1 MIRFLKIAIVGRGC
15 RMEPKDSLT
24 DKMIKLLTD
33 EMKESLK
40 EEKEDSLTDKMKK
53 DSDFQSKRKQ
63 LIIVS
68 ILLMAMSLSDASL
81 KEANTFI
88 FKIDFS
94 NSAAFGWLVFVGV
107 IVLMIRYYSFAFKY
121 HSYLYDVWANA
132 MMQDRRVFVY
142 YYDDEK
148 TNDYIPRGLLSKLK
162 DHSCSSRIGG
172 HVFERYKL
180 EPKYK
185 INGILK
191 RGITYDYD
199 SGFDITIEDV
209 SLNEFN
215 ENWTRKD
222 LYNLLKI
229 EFEHQ
234 KNAVLQQPEYLDISL
249 PYLIASL
256 SLISFI
262 FKHQILY
269 LLL

>member
-1 MIRFLKIAIVGRGC
+1 
-15 RMEPKDSLT
+15 MEPKDSLT
-24 DKMIKLLTD
+24 EKIIKLLTD

-53 DSDFQSKRKQ
+53 DSEFQSKRKQ

-68 ILLMAMSLSDASL
+68 VLLMAMSLSDASL

-132 MMQDRRVFVY
+132 MMKDRRVFGYHTKGDDPSENYPHGLFSQIKRDACSNSIGY
-142 YYDDEK
+142 YEFDREEVK
-148 TNDYIPRGLLSKLK
+148 PI
-162 DHSCSSRIGG
+162 
-172 HVFERYKL
+172 YKA
-180 EPKYK
+180 K
-185 INGILK
+185 GILK
-191 RGITYDYD
+191 RSFSYSITYPH
-199 SGFDITIEDV
+199 GTEETEV
-209 SLNEFN
+209 NLNEFC
-215 ENWTRKD
+215 ECWTRKD

-229 EFEHQ
+229 EFEYQ
-234 KNAVLQQPEYLDISL
+234 KNAALRNPEYLDISL

>member
-1 MIRFLKIAIVGRGC
+1 
-15 RMEPKDSLT
+15 MEPKDSLT
-24 DKMIKLLTD
+24 EKMIKLLTD

-53 DSDFQSKRKQ
+53 DSEFQSKRKQ

-68 ILLMAMSLSDASL
+68 VLLMAMSLSDASL

-215 ENWTRKD
+215 ESWTRKD
-222 LYNLLKI
+222 LLQLLKI

>member
-1 MIRFLKIAIVGRGC
+1 MALVGRGC
-15 RMEPKDSLT
+15 GMEQKDSLT
-24 DKMIKLLTD
+24 EKMIKLLTD

-40 EEKEDSLTDKMKK
+40 EEKEESLTDKMKN

-107 IVLMIRYYSFAFKY
+107 IVLIIRYYSFAFKY

-142 YYDDEK
+142 YIDED
-148 TNDYIPRGLLSKLK
+148 NSYFIAHGLFSKLK
-162 DHSCSSRIGG
+162 ENLCSMDIDA
-172 HVFERYKL
+172 HVFERDKIK
-180 EPKYK
+180 PKYK

-191 RGITYDYD
+191 RGITYDYHNGLQVKTD
-199 SGFDITIEDV
+199 SV
-209 SLNEFN
+209 NLNEFN
-215 ENWTRKD
+215 ECWTRKD
-222 LYNLLKI
+222 LYELLKL

>member
-15 RMEPKDSLT
+15 RMAKNEL
-24 DKMIKLLTD
+24 I
-33 EMKESLK
+33 EK
-40 EEKEDSLTDKMKK
+40 EESLTDKMKN
-53 DSDFQSKRKQ
+53 DSEFQSKRKQ
-63 LIIVS
+63 LIAISV
-68 ILLMAMSLSDASL
+68 LLMAMSLSDAQL

-132 MMQDRRVFVY
+132 LVKDRRVFVY
-142 YYDDEK
+142 YINEATEDL
-148 TNDYIPRGLLSKLK
+148 IPHGLLSKLK
-162 DHSCSSRIGG
+162 EYSCSKKIDGNS
-172 HVFERYKL
+172 FERYKVV
-180 EPKYK
+180 PQYIIK
-185 INGILK
+185 GILK
-191 RGITYDYD
+191 RGVICESNDGHEY
-199 SGFDITIEDV
+199 TIEDI

-222 LYNLLKI
+222 LFQLLKI

-234 KNAVLQQPEYLDISL
+234 KNAVLRQPEYLDISL

>member
-1 MIRFLKIAIVGRGC
+1 MAKNELI
-15 RMEPKDSLT
+15 E
-24 DKMIKLLTD
+24 
-33 EMKESLK
+33 K
-40 EEKEDSLTDKMKK
+40 EESLTDKMKN
-53 DSDFQSKRKQ
+53 DSEFQSKRKQ
-63 LIIVS
+63 LIAISV
-68 ILLMAMSLSDASL
+68 LLMAMSLSDAQL

-94 NSAAFGWLVFVGV
+94 NSAAFGWLVFIGV
-107 IVLMIRYYSFAFKY
+107 LVLMVRYYSFAFKY

-132 MMQDRRVFVY
+132 LVKDRRVFVY
-142 YYDDEK
+142 YINEDTE
-148 TNDYIPRGLLSKLK
+148 NLVPHGLLSKLK
-162 DHSCSSRIGG
+162 RHSCSRNIDGNS
-172 HVFERYKL
+172 FERYKI
-180 EPKYK
+180 EPKYT

-191 RGITYDYD
+191 RGITYDLDNGYD
-199 SGFDITIEDV
+199 TTIEDI

-215 ENWTRKD
+215 ESWTRKD
-222 LYNLLKI
+222 LFQLLKI

-234 KNAVLQQPEYLDISL
+234 KNAVLRQPEYLDISL

>member
-1 MIRFLKIAIVGRGC
+1 MAIVGRGC
-15 RMEPKDSLT
+15 RMANNE
-24 DKMIKLLTD
+24 LL
-33 EMKESLK
+33 EQ
-40 EEKEDSLTDKMKK
+40 EESLTDKMKN
-53 DSDFQSKRKQ
+53 DSEFQSKRKQ
-63 LIIVS
+63 LIAISV
-68 ILLMAMSLSDASL
+68 LLMAMSLSDAQL

-121 HSYLYDVWANA
+121 HSYLYDVWANDLVK
-132 MMQDRRVFVY
+132 DRRVFVY
-142 YYDDEK
+142 YMDED
-148 TNDYIPRGLLSKLK
+148 NSYFIPHGLFSKLK
-162 DHSCSSRIGG
+162 ENLCSMDIDA
-172 HVFERYKL
+172 HVFERDKI
-180 EPKYK
+180 EPKYQ

-191 RGITYDYD
+191 RGIIYDYND
-199 SGFDITIEDV
+199 GLQVQIESANLNNFD
-209 SLNEFN
+209 

-234 KNAVLQQPEYLDISL
+234 KNAVLRQPEYLDISL

>member
-1 MIRFLKIAIVGRGC
+1 
-15 RMEPKDSLT
+15 MEPKDSLT
-24 DKMIKLLTD
+24 EKMIKLLTD

-53 DSDFQSKRKQ
+53 DSEFQSKRKQ
-63 LIIVS
+63 LVVVS
-68 ILLMAMSLSDASL
+68 ILLMAMSLSDAQL

-121 HSYLYDVWANA
+121 HSYLYDVWANTL
-132 MMQDRRVFVY
+132 MEDRRVFVY
-142 YYDDEK
+142 YGNED
-148 TNDYIPRGLLSKLK
+148 TNDYEPHGLLSKLK
-162 DHSCSSRIGG
+162 GHSCSSSIDG
-172 HVFERYKL
+172 HSFERYKVV
-180 EPKYK
+180 PKYIIK
-185 INGILK
+185 GILK

-199 SGFDITIEDV
+199 SGYDISIEDI
-209 SLNEFN
+209 SLNEFY
-215 ENWTRKD
+215 ECWTRKD
-222 LYNLLKI
+222 LYELLKL